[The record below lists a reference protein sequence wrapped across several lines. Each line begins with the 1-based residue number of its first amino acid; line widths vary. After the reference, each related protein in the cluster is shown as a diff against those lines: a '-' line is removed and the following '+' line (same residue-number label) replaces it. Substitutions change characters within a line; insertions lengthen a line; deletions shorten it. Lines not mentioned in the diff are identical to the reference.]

1 MNTLV
6 GTTFDHYQVLVKIR
20 ETPTRVLYKVYDTRA
35 YNYKALEVVKF
46 SRINL
51 PELLNLINEQ
61 VRKTA
66 QAAHPNIAE
75 VMDTGIQNNI
85 LYIVYN
91 FCPTYPLRRFFNR
104 TYAWPEMARELVSIT
119 QALAQAHEKGIQHG
133 FLTPTSIIL
142 DDKQKPM
149 LFDFGLEQLITNY
162 LLANSPGTWINRW
175 GYEYRAPEQLRG
187 ATADWR
193 SDIYSFGMIM
203 HEWLN
208 GKTAL
213 VEGTL
218 LDTLQ
223 VRVKPP
229 TATTT
234 KKENKPAVSA
244 IQTLIQKCIAVN
256 PTDRYQSMQEVSIIL
271 ARGALDMTITNQMVE
286 RPLLIAD
293 PRFHVSQSF
302 MALGMLG
309 VLAFLW
315 FAFTNRSTLWPT
327 SVAVPSATVT
337 GMTPAKT
344 AVAATATSH
353 PPITPTANQTLLLTP
368 TEPINAVTFPVFQG
382 TSLSSMINQPIT
394 PQNINQMIM
403 IGLWGIGDVNRLTT
417 SPDGKHLG
425 VASSIGIF
433 MFDAQTLKLEKYLDT
448 RSSISTLDFSPD
460 GKTIASG
467 DRDGLIQTW
476 SLDTGEE
483 SVPYSG
489 HTQAI
494 LDIAFSPD
502 GTKLAAVSLDET
514 LIQWQTDSANP
525 TPMRMSVSGVTS
537 VAYSADSSKVI
548 TGGNDFKINIW
559 DASNLSLIRT
569 VNFSAKIVDLASVKG
584 TALFVIGGTDQKVG
598 LLDIASGESWKPLGN
613 LQYPLTTVAASS
625 AGELFA
631 AGDVNG
637 GITVWDN
644 NGTQL
649 WKAQSLVTGG
659 LTIND
664 SGSLHTI
671 AFSPDG
677 NYLFSGLQNGV
688 LRSLDA
694 KTGQVAQ
701 QNQDLNAHIQKLVI
715 SPDSQY
721 AITQQDGNTLTIWDI
736 WNGRPLYQRPGV
748 IKINE
753 PFSQNSKSFAIASD
767 TSTVK
772 VYSLADGQE
781 IYTFRGNQNLETVQ
795 FVNGDTQLAAGYDQL
810 MHLWSM
816 SSGQELKVKKIYEGQ
831 GCSSIYDFNDQPL
844 LSITNFQYVLL
855 SNQNSSGLCSF
866 QKLNWVISI
875 NEANHLIAYGGNSK
889 LTLVKTQNSE
899 SHEMAGVNR
908 KNIVSVAISPNG
920 DLLAAAF
927 DDHTLHIWDVSTYQE
942 IMNLYGHS
950 NTITDL
956 KFTPNGRLLISTS
969 TDGTIRL
976 WGVP

>member
-6 GTTFDHYQVLVKIR
+6 GTTIHHYQVLVKIR
-20 ETPTRVLYKVYDTRA
+20 ETPTRVLYKAYDTRA

-46 SRINL
+46 GRINL

-66 QAAHPNIAE
+66 QVEHPNIAE
-75 VMDTGIQNNI
+75 VMDTGIQDGV

-104 TYAWPEMARELVSIT
+104 TYAWQEMSRELVAIT
-119 QALAQAHEKGIQHG
+119 QALARAHEKGLQHG
-133 FLTPTSIIL
+133 SLNPSSIIL
-142 DDKQKPM
+142 DDKKKPM
-149 LFDFGLEQLITNY
+149 LFDFGLEQIITNY
-162 LLANSPGTWINRW
+162 LLTQSPGTWVNRW

-187 ATADWR
+187 ASVDWR

-213 VEGTL
+213 VAGTV

-223 VRVKPP
+223 MRTNPP
-229 TATTT
+229 TAPEA
-234 KKENKPAVSA
+234 KKEQKPALAA
-244 IQTLIQKCIAVN
+244 IQTLIKKCIAVN
-256 PTDRYQSMQEVSIIL
+256 PADRYQSMQEVSIIL

-286 RPLLIAD
+286 KPLLITES
-293 PRFHVSQSF
+293 RFRVSRSF
-302 MALGMLG
+302 MTLGILG

-315 FAFTNRSTLWPT
+315 FAFTNRSTLWPASAT
-327 SVAVPSATVT
+327 EASATVAAT
-337 GMTPAKT
+337 TPAKT
-344 AVAATATSH
+344 KAAT
-353 PPITPTANQTLLLTP
+353 TPTVRAVFTPTPSQTILLTP
-368 TEPINAVTFPVFQG
+368 IEPINTVVFPVFQE
-382 TSLSSMINQPIT
+382 TSLSSLINQPIT
-394 PQNINQMIM
+394 TQNISQMIM
-403 IGLWGIGDVNRLTT
+403 IGLWGIGDVNHLTT

-433 MFDAQTLKLEKYLDT
+433 VFDAQTLKFEKYLDT
-448 RSSISTLDFSPD
+448 RSWISTLEFSPD
-460 GKTIASG
+460 GKIIASG

-476 SLDTGEE
+476 SMDTWEE
-483 SVPYSG
+483 SIPYSG
-489 HTQAI
+489 HTKAI
-494 LDIAFSPD
+494 LDLAFSPD
-502 GTKLAAVSLDET
+502 GSKLAAVGLDET
-514 LIQWQTDSANP
+514 LIQWQTNSANP
-525 TPMRMSVSGVTS
+525 TPMRVSVTGVTS
-537 VAYSADSSKVI
+537 VAYSTDSSKII

-559 DASNLSLIRT
+559 DANNLSLIHT
-569 VNFSAKIVDLASVKG
+569 TNFSAKIVDLAGVKG
-584 TALFVIGGTDQKVG
+584 SSLFVIGGTDQKVG

-613 LQYPLTTVAASS
+613 LQYPLTTVSASPTR
-625 AGELFA
+625 ELFA
-631 AGDVNG
+631 AGDING
-637 GITVWDN
+637 GITVWDK

-649 WKAQSLVTGG
+649 WKTQNLVTGG

-664 SGSLHTI
+664 SGSLHTV

-701 QNQDLNAHIQKLVI
+701 QNQALNAHIQKLVI
-715 SPDSQY
+715 SHNSQY
-721 AITQQDGNTLTIWDI
+721 AITQQDGNILTIWDI
-736 WNGRPLYQRPGV
+736 WNGRPLYQRQGV
-748 IKINE
+748 IKTNE
-753 PFSQNSKSFAIASD
+753 PFSQNDKFFAVASD
-767 TSTVK
+767 ASTVK
-772 VYSLADGQE
+772 VYALADGQE
-781 IYTFRGNQNLETVQ
+781 FYTFRGHQNLGTIQ

-816 SSGQELKVKKIYEGQ
+816 SSGQELKVKKNYEGQ
-831 GCSSIYDFNDQPL
+831 GCSSVYDFNDQPL

-855 SNQNSSGLCSF
+855 NNQNNSGLCSF

-875 NEANHLIAYGGNSK
+875 NEASHLIAYGGNSK
-889 LTLVKTQNSE
+889 LTIVNTQSGE

-927 DDHTLHIWDVSTYQE
+927 DDHTLHIWDVNTYQE

-950 NTITDL
+950 NMITDL